1 MMFSQGFTAS
11 LKVGGKILRE
21 TNGTVSL
28 PFNSEYSVLLKNKL
42 SRRAMVKVEVDGQD
56 ATDGTKLILPANGS
70 IDLERFIKNG
80 NLKAGNKFKFIER
93 TSKIEDHRGIK
104 EDDGLIR
111 AEFWAE
117 KEVVDVPEIR
127 RHYYDEW
134 YPVRRGYPHWDYY
147 YPYWPSQPQ
156 ILCNTT
162 TTSGLGGQYN
172 VSGGSVGNIQSGS
185 RQMVAMNCSQG
196 AASGGRLL
204 RSASAK
210 MSADFDSSLQISEAS
225 LNDAGITVPGSKSDQ
240 QFQSSYGF
248 QTESNSHVIVL
259 QLKGF
264 VGDKPVVTPVTV
276 DRKPV
281 CPTCGTVNKPQ
292 NKFCKECGTGLQLI

>member
-1 MMFSQGFTAS
+1 MMYVDGFIAS

-28 PFNSEYSVLLKNKL
+28 PFNSEYSILLKNKL

-111 AEFWAE
+111 VEFWAE
-117 KEVVDVPEIR
+117 KEVVDVPVVR
-127 RHYYDEW
+127 HHYYDD
-134 YPVRRGYPHWDYY
+134 YIPVPRPYYWPY
-147 YPYWPSQPQ
+147 YPKWPYTWPEIWCS
-156 ILCNTT
+156 T
-162 TTSGLGGQYN
+162 
-172 VSGGSVGNIQSGS
+172 QSGS
-185 RQMVAMNCSQG
+185 LSGGTGSIQASCNNAQFTQSQSG
-196 AASGGRLL
+196 NLGSAASGFL
-204 RSASAK
+204 RSADSGPSGQAQQSAAAHQIMA
-210 MSADFDSSLQISEAS
+210 MSA
-225 LNDAGITVPGSKSDQ
+225 LNDAGITVPGSQSDQ
-240 QFQSSYGF
+240 SFQSSYGF
-248 QTESNSHVIVL
+248 STESNSHVIVL

-264 VGDKPVVTPVTV
+264 VGDKQVVAAVTV
-276 DRKPV
+276 DRKPT
-281 CPTCGTVNKPQ
+281 CPTCGTTNKAQ
-292 NKFCKECGTGLQLI
+292 NKFCKECGTALQLV

>member
-1 MMFSQGFTAS
+1 MMYSNRYIAS

-28 PFNSEYSVLLKNKL
+28 PFGSEYGVLLKNL
-42 SRRAMVKVEVDGQD
+42 NSRHAMVKVTVDGQD

-70 IDLERFIKNG
+70 IELERFIKNG
-80 NLKAGNKFKFIER
+80 NLKSGNRFKFIER

-111 AEFWAE
+111 VEFWAE
-117 KEVVDVPEIR
+117 KEVVDVPVVR
-127 RHYYDEW
+127 HHYYNE
-134 YPVRRGYPHWDYY
+134 YHPRYHYY
-147 YPYWPSQPQ
+147 YPYWPYQQHPQ
-156 ILCNTT
+156 IWCQTT
-162 TTSGLGGQYN
+162 GTSGLGGQYN
-172 VSGGSVGNIQSGS
+172 VSYGSTGDLQN
-185 RQMVAMNCSQG
+185 QMMAMNCSQG
-196 AASGGRLL
+196 
-204 RSASAK
+204 SASSGRASRSLGPQASSGK
-210 MSADFDSSLQISEAS
+210 SILRTQNFQMSEDSANE
-225 LNDAGITVPGSKSDQ
+225 AGITVPGSKSDQ

-264 VGDKPVVTPVTV
+264 VGDKPVITPVTV

-281 CPTCGTVNKPQ
+281 CPTCGTTNKPQ
-292 NKFCKECGTGLQLI
+292 NKFCKECGMGLQLV

>member
-1 MMFSQGFTAS
+1 MMYSQKYIAS

-28 PFNSEYSVLLKNKL
+28 PFGSEYGVLLKNL
-42 SRRAMVKVEVDGQD
+42 NSRRATVKVTVDGQD

-70 IDLERFIKNG
+70 IELERFIKNG
-80 NLKAGNKFKFIER
+80 NLKSGNRFKFIER

-111 AEFWAE
+111 VEFWAE
-117 KEVVDVPEIR
+117 KEVVDVPVVR
-127 RHYYDEW
+127 RYYYDE
-134 YPVRRGYPHWDYY
+134 YHPRYQYY
-147 YPYWPSQPQ
+147 YPYWPYHRYTD
-156 ILCNTT
+156 IR
-162 TTSGLGGQYN
+162 LGGSQTGDLN
-172 VSGGSVGNIQSGS
+172 WGGSSLQASCNNSQFVQSGNIGS
-185 RQMVAMNCSQG
+185 AG
-196 AASGGRLL
+196 EGFL
-204 RSASAK
+204 RSADSGLSGQIQAQN
-210 MSADFDSSLQISEAS
+210 MSCQTMDLS
-225 LNDAGITVPGSKSDQ
+225 NDAGITVPGSKSDQ

-264 VGDKPVVTPVTV
+264 VGDKPVITPVTV

-281 CPTCGTVNKPQ
+281 CPTCGTTNKPQ
-292 NKFCKECGTGLQLI
+292 NKFCKECGTGLQLV

>member
-1 MMFSQGFTAS
+1 MMYVDGFIAS

-28 PFNSEYSVLLKNKL
+28 PFNSEYSILLKNKL

-111 AEFWAE
+111 VEFWAE
-117 KEVVDVPEIR
+117 KEVVDIPVVR
-127 RHYYDEW
+127 HHYYDEW
-134 YPVRRGYPHWDYY
+134 HPRYHYYRPWYDPY
-147 YPYWPSQPQ
+147 YPTWPSQPTITWTCGGLASGAIGGVQ
-156 ILCNTT
+156 ASCNNAQFTQ
-162 TTSGLGGQYN
+162 S
-172 VSGGSVGNIQSGS
+172 QSGNLGS
-185 RQMVAMNCSQG
+185 
-196 AASGGRLL
+196 AASGFL
-204 RSASAK
+204 RSADSGPSGQAQQSAAAHQIMA
-210 MSADFDSSLQISEAS
+210 MSA
-225 LNDAGITVPGSKSDQ
+225 LNDAGITVPGSQSDQ
-240 QFQSSYGF
+240 SFQSSYGF
-248 QTESNSHVIVL
+248 STESNSHVIVL

-264 VGDKPVVTPVTV
+264 VGDKQVVAAVTV
-276 DRKPV
+276 DRKPT
-281 CPTCGTVNKPQ
+281 CPTCGTTNKAQ
-292 NKFCKECGTGLQLI
+292 NKFCKECGTALQLV

>member
-1 MMFSQGFTAS
+1 MMYSSGFIAS

-111 AEFWAE
+111 IEFWAE
-117 KEVVDVPEIR
+117 KEIVDVPVVR
-127 RHYYDEW
+127 HHYYDEW
-134 YPVRRGYPHWDYY
+134 HPRYHY
-147 YPYWPSQPQ
+147 YPYYGPYYRPKWPYNEPK
-156 ILCNTT
+156 ITWTCGGNLGGATGGLGDLCN
-162 TTSGLGGQYN
+162 SQVSLGSQM
-172 VSGGSVGNIQSGS
+172 QSGS
-185 RQMVAMNCSQG
+185 NQMMAMNCSRG
-196 AASGGRLL
+196 SAGGGML
-204 RSASAK
+204 RSA
-210 MSADFDSSLQISEAS
+210 FLQIEEAS
-225 LNDAGITVPGSKSDQ
+225 ANDAGITVPGSQSDQ

-264 VGDKPVVTPVTV
+264 VGDKPVVTPVTI
-276 DRKPV
+276 DRKPT
-281 CPTCGTVNKPQ
+281 CPTCGTTNKPQ
-292 NKFCKECGTGLQLI
+292 NKFCKECGTGLQLV